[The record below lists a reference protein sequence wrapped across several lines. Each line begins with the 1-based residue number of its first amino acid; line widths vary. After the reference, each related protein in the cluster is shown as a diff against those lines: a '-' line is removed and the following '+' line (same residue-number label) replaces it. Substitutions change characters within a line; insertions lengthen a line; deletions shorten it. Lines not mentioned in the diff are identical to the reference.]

1 MRQTS
6 TRRRLPLS
14 GNAALWASAVIQAV
28 LGIEFVLSGLSKL
41 ADASY
46 AANFRAFVQAS
57 PGSHRGILAPVVQA
71 LILPHAA
78 LAGELARFTELGAG
92 IALLIAA
99 AEIGRRRF
107 AGRLGAEHGYE
118 PGVALLGAA
127 AGLTVAGVSLVIY
140 LLQGGT
146 VPGVSPA
153 RAFAAPITIELM
165 NVPLGLAIAW
175 LETGRFAALRK
186 SRAVAGRNADTGR
199 ATSGIEGLVTA
210 ESFRHTRRA

>member
-1 MRQTS
+1 MRETS

-14 GNAALWASAVIQAV
+14 GNAALAASAVIQAA

-46 AANFRAFVQAS
+46 GANFKAFVQAS
-57 PGSHRGILAPVVQA
+57 PGSHHGILAPVVQT

-118 PGVALLGAA
+118 PGVALLGAV

-175 LETGRFAALRK
+175 LETGRFAALNR
-186 SRAVAGRNADTGR
+186 SRAVADRNADPGR
-199 ATSGIEGLVTA
+199 VTSGREALVTTG
-210 ESFRHTRRA
+210 SLRHTRRA